1 MVKEI
6 KKGTYFIFV
15 SVLFVISIGFALTS
29 VLLAGNIRRTHQ
41 TFVGTIPISNYDEGQ
56 YSTVIANELNEWKD
70 DSEYTISYQN
80 LTLVVDLEYFESDV
94 NETIDQLVEDQVN
107 TVVYDI
113 SDTDLNS
120 LYEDLETCF
129 TSDIIAL
136 IDFDKLV
143 DDIISDMEL
152 MSSLNDYEL
161 FEYFESDTINT
172 ILTTI
177 TVTGLDSDDVDEIT
191 ENISSMSIEAMSRFS
206 LLDKT
211 YGLAL
216 TNNQLS
222 IIASA
227 IQSLTMDTNL
237 IGFVFAQNSEIPSW
251 GAEGMNVRILKL
263 NNYDFSFFNDFN
275 YAMEI
280 EILKTDGN
288 SLTFNLKGY
297 PYSRTYSSEKTKIL
311 DVEYSTRYVFDE
323 AIIDTTPGV
332 VITETDDEFIYQLL
346 SQIGIDGKINK
357 FVRTVTNPDS
367 TVETITLYYE
377 EYQPTE
383 EIYLE
388 NYVSKDGE

>member
-41 TFVGTIPISNYDEGQ
+41 TFVGTIPISNYDESQ

-177 TVTGLDSDDVDEIT
+177 TVTGLDNDDVDEIT